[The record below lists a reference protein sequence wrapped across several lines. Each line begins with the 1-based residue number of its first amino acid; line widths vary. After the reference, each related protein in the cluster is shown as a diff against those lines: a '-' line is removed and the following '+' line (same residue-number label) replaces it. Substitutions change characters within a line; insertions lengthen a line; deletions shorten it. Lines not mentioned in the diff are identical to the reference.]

1 MERLA
6 IIANPTAGVAA
17 GRGGRERLIAAARH
31 ELERSGFEV
40 ELWQSPDPDEVTALA
55 VQALDAGI
63 TRVIAAGGD
72 GTVNCVINGLMQWR
86 QAQKPE
92 AGASIDSV
100 TLGVV
105 PIGTGNVFAFNL
117 GIPRE
122 WRAAC
127 QVIRAGH
134 THAIDLGLATRQI
147 ANPETQAPRTRNFK
161 ASGSKLQT
169 RYFVLMAGIGYD
181 AKVIEDTSLR
191 LKFVLRDYAY
201 ALRSLQ
207 NVVLH
212 QGTQVTLR
220 FADGRL
226 YANESWLVMI
236 GNAASYAWD
245 IKVTKHAEIDDGLLD
260 ICLMPYENKFI
271 SVQQAMQIL
280 MGQHIER
287 GIAQYWQSAGVT
299 VESDPPIPVQL
310 DGDAWASTPVEIKIV
325 PQALKVFAPEISTE

>member
-17 GRGGRERLIAAARH
+17 GRGARGRLIASAQG
-31 ELERSGFEV
+31 ELERSGFHV
-40 ELWQSPDPDEVTALA
+40 DVWQSRNPEEVAELTLK
-55 VQALDAGI
+55 ALDAGI
-63 TRVIAAGGD
+63 VHIVAAGGD
-72 GTVNCVINGLMQWR
+72 GTVNGVVNGLMQWR
-86 QAQKPE
+86 QTQKTE
-92 AGASIDSV
+92 LDGVA
-100 TLGVV
+100 LGVL
-105 PIGTGNVFAFNL
+105 PIGSGNVFAFNL

-127 QVIRAGH
+127 RVIRAGH
-134 THAIDLGLATRQI
+134 IRNIDVGLATGLVLDKQ
-147 ANPETQAPRTRNFK
+147 PPKTPK
-161 ASGSKLQT
+161 SKTPNSTSQS
-169 RYFVLMAGIGYD
+169 RYFVLMAGLGYD

-191 LKFVLRDYAY
+191 LKFVLRDFAY

-220 FADGRL
+220 FADGRI

-245 IKVTKHAEIDDGLLD
+245 IKVTKHAELDDGLLD
-260 ICLMPYENKFI
+260 VCLMPFENKFI

-287 GIAQYWQSAGVT
+287 GIAEYWQSPGVT
-299 VESDPPIPVQL
+299 IESEPPIPVQL
-310 DGDAWASTPVEIKIV
+310 DGDAWATTPVEIKIV
-325 PQALKVFAPEISTE
+325 PHALNVFAPEEIRGE

>member
-1 MERLA
+1 
-6 IIANPTAGVAA
+6 VAA
-17 GRGGRERLIAAARH
+17 GRGARERLITAAQND
-31 ELERSGFEV
+31 LERSQFHVEV
-40 ELWQSPDPDEVTALA
+40 WQSRNSEEVTELAIKALNDGFLN
-55 VQALDAGI
+55 V
-63 TRVIAAGGD
+63 VAAGGD
-72 GTVNCVINGLMQWR
+72 GTVNGVINGLMRWR
-86 QAQKPE
+86 QDQKSE
-92 AGASIDSV
+92 LDGI
-100 TLGVV
+100 TLGVL
-105 PIGTGNVFAFNL
+105 PIGTGNVFAYNM

-122 WRAAC
+122 WRGAC

-134 THAIDLGLATRQI
+134 IRNIDVGQATRLILNQ
-147 ANPETQAPRTRNFK
+147 ETQNPKTRNFK
-161 ASGSKLQT
+161 KLPEVQS

-191 LKFVLRDYAY
+191 LKFVLRDFAY

-226 YANESWLVMI
+226 YANEAWLVMI

-245 IKVTKHAEIDDGLLD
+245 IKVTKHAELDDGLLD
-260 ICLMPYENKFI
+260 ICLMPFENKFI

-310 DGDAWASTPVEIKIV
+310 DGDSWATTPIEIKIV
-325 PQALKVFAPEISTE
+325 PHALNVFAPEEIKAA

>member
-17 GRGGRERLIAAARH
+17 GRGGRERLITAAQND
-31 ELERSGFEV
+31 LERSDFHVEV
-40 ELWQSPDPDEVTALA
+40 WRSHNAEEVSELAIK
-55 VQALDAGI
+55 ALDSGI
-63 TRVIAAGGD
+63 TNIVAAGGD
-72 GTVNCVINGLMQWR
+72 GTVNGVVNGLMQWR
-86 QAQKPE
+86 QEQE
-92 AGASIDSV
+92 TELDDV
-100 TLGVV
+100 TFGVL
-105 PIGTGNVFAFNL
+105 PIGTGNVFAYNM

-122 WRAAC
+122 WRGAC
-127 QVIRAGH
+127 RIIRAGYIRN
-134 THAIDLGLATRQI
+134 IDVGLATQLPPD
-147 ANPETQAPRTRNFK
+147 AAMEPRKTVNAHSSR
-161 ASGSKLQT
+161 SQLQSQ
-169 RYFVLMAGIGYD
+169 YFLLMAGIGYD

-245 IKVTKHAEIDDGLLD
+245 IKVTKHAELDDGLLD
-260 ICLMPYENKFI
+260 ICLMPFENKFI

-299 VESDPPIPVQL
+299 VSSDPPIPVQL
-310 DGDAWASTPVEIKIV
+310 DGDAWATTPVEIKII
-325 PQALKVFAPEISTE
+325 PNALNVFAPQIDKE

>member
-1 MERLA
+1 M
-6 IIANPTAGVAA
+6 IANPSAGAAA
-17 GRGGRERLIAAARH
+17 GKGARERLITAAQND
-31 ELERSGFEV
+31 LERSGFQV
-40 ELWQSPDPDEVTALA
+40 ELWKSRNLEEVAELA
-55 VQALDAGI
+55 MQALDRGI
-63 TRVIAAGGD
+63 TKIIATGGD
-72 GTVNCVINGLMQWR
+72 GTVNGVINGLMRRCHEQ
-86 QAQKPE
+86 QHALDN
-92 AGASIDSV
+92 I
-100 TLGVV
+100 TLGVL
-105 PIGTGNVFAFNL
+105 PIGTGNVFAYNM

-122 WRAAC
+122 WRGAC
-127 QVIRAGH
+127 QIIRAGH
-134 THAIDLGLATRQI
+134 IRNIDVGQATQLAPNQETRR
-147 ANPETQAPRTRNFK
+147 PKTRNFRNPD
-161 ASGSKLQT
+161 SRLQT

-201 ALRSLQ
+201 ALRTLQ

-212 QGTQVTLR
+212 QGTQVSLR

-245 IKVTKHAEIDDGLLD
+245 IKVTKHAELDDGLLD
-260 ICLMPYENKFI
+260 ICLMPFENKFI

-310 DGDAWASTPVEIKIV
+310 DGDSWATTPVEIKII
-325 PQALKVFAPEISTE
+325 PNALNVFAPQTVKE

>member
-17 GRGGRERLIAAARH
+17 GRGGRDRLISAAQS
-31 ELERSGFEV
+31 ELERSGFHVEV
-40 ELWQSPDPDEVTALA
+40 WQSRNSEEVAELTLN
-55 VQALDAGI
+55 ALDVGI
-63 TRVIAAGGD
+63 VNIVAAGGD
-72 GTVNCVINGLMQWR
+72 GTVNGVVNGLMQWR
-86 QAQKPE
+86 LTQKT
-92 AGASIDSV
+92 GLDGV
-100 TLGVV
+100 TLGVL
-105 PIGTGNVFAFNL
+105 PIGSGNVFAYNM

-134 THAIDLGLATRQI
+134 IRNIDVGLATGLVLDKQI
-147 ANPETQAPRTRNFK
+147 PKTK
-161 ASGSKLQT
+161 KSKTPNSTSQS
-169 RYFVLMAGIGYD
+169 RYFVLMAGLGYD

-191 LKFVLRDYAY
+191 LKFVLRDFAY

-220 FADGRL
+220 FADGRI

-245 IKVTKHAEIDDGLLD
+245 IKVTKHAELDDGLLD
-260 ICLMPYENKFI
+260 ICLMPFENKFI

-287 GIAQYWQSAGVT
+287 GIAEYWQSSGVT
-299 VESDPPIPVQL
+299 IESDPPIPVQL
-310 DGDAWASTPVEIKIV
+310 DGDSWASTPVEIKIV
-325 PQALKVFAPEISTE
+325 PHALNVFAPVEPQ